1 MPLIWEEPL
10 ESANNSVFLE
20 ETSWLKCWGSPP
32 SKCRTS
38 WRFPFFNGIGGSF
51 RCYDMLGIK
60 PLGLIAFDTLGPAQ
74 RITSRRWPPAEL
86 HGDVRTIDKAMIER
100 WMFKYPEVSEPH
112 IWGGFPCVDLSS
124 VKAGGKGLD
133 GPQSSLFFELPRIIN
148 LAKETVPK
156 HVTVR
161 YTAENVA
168 SMQKGG
174 CEKITDT
181 LGVYPYHLNCADA
194 VPMQRPRLCW
204 CSELLEGSMEGLE
217 FEVCSHWT
225 EVKAVVPYPLLED
238 WVEPGYSWPGGEGGQ
253 TLLTAL
259 KSIART
265 RPPPSP
271 AGIKRCDS
279 DCLAR
284 YQADSFRFPPYH
296 YLERFLFWKNDRWRL
311 ANSEEK
317 ELLLGYGYKHTSLC
331 WPASKIK
338 GAKRSYEDERL
349 SLLGDSF
356 SIFSFAI
363 VAAASCKKFL
373 PSVHYK
379 AVAARMGLAPGFLA
393 PFHCQAPL
401 QRRLQYG
408 STLTNDMFSV
418 KELNQI
424 LLTKTNHTGSDI
436 KVTTGEIL
444 NPKAAARQ
452 SVPADWWDCQG
463 LFRFHWKT
471 HEHINCLELRAILQA
486 IKYYTSHLRCSHARV
501 FHITDSYIC
510 MSVLAKGHT
519 GSKMLARI
527 LKQIN
532 AYLLGYNIYCIL
544 AHVESSENPTDG
556 ASRL

>member
-1 MPLIWEEPL
+1 MSNIVALSL
-10 ESANNSVFLE
+10 
-20 ETSWLKCWGSPP
+20 
-32 SKCRTS
+32 
-38 WRFPFFNGIGGSF
+38 FNGIGGSF

-100 WMFKYPEVSEPH
+100 WMFKYPEVSELH

-194 VPMQRPRLCW
+194 VPMPRPRLCW

-259 KSIART
+259 KSIAT
-265 RPPPSP
+265 VWP
-271 AGIKRCDS
+271 GIKRTLSASRHTITWKDS
-279 DCLAR
+279 YSGKTIDGVWQTVRRKNCFWAMDTNTPR
-284 YQADSFRFPPYH
+284 YVG
-296 YLERFLFWKNDRWRL
+296 
-311 ANSEEK
+311 
-317 ELLLGYGYKHTSLC
+317 LL
-331 WPASKIK
+331 
-338 GAKRSYEDERL
+338 
-349 SLLGDSF
+349 
-356 SIFSFAI
+356 
-363 VAAASCKKFL
+363 
-373 PSVHYK
+373 
-379 AVAARMGLAPGFLA
+379 
-393 PFHCQAPL
+393 
-401 QRRLQYG
+401 RRLRVP
-408 STLTNDMFSV
+408 SARTRMND
-418 KELNQI
+418 
-424 LLTKTNHTGSDI
+424 
-436 KVTTGEIL
+436 
-444 NPKAAARQ
+444 
-452 SVPADWWDCQG
+452 
-463 LFRFHWKT
+463 FHSWGT
-471 HEHINCLELRAILQA
+471 HSA
-486 IKYYTSHLRCSHARV
+486 
-501 FHITDSYIC
+501 F
-510 MSVLAKGHT
+510 
-519 GSKMLARI
+519 
-527 LKQIN
+527 
-532 AYLLGYNIYCIL
+532 
-544 AHVESSENPTDG
+544 
-556 ASRL
+556 SRLP